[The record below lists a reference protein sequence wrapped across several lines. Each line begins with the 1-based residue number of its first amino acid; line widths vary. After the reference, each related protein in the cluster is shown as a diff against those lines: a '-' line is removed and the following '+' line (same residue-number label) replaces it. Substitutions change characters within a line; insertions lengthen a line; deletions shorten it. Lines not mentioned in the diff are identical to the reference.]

1 MTSCGRQA
9 KARPTH
15 ADHLLQS
22 PAGKR
27 ISHVIPTLETRRLW
41 LKPVELADAGQIQAI
56 FPQWEIVQYLNAKVP
71 WPYPPDGASTFLR
84 DIALPAMEA
93 GRELLWTLRLKS
105 APDTLIG
112 AISLAPSGHDAN
124 KEENRGFWIDPKWQR
139 QGLMS
144 EACEAVTDYW
154 FDVLKEPV
162 LRAPKAIANEG
173 SRRISERQGMRVV
186 WKGERDYVS
195 GRLPSEIWEITA
207 EEWRT
212 RKKK

>member
-1 MTSCGRQA
+1 
-9 KARPTH
+9 
-15 ADHLLQS
+15 
-22 PAGKR
+22 
-27 ISHVIPTLETRRLW
+27 VIPTLETRRLW
-41 LKPVELADAGQIQAI
+41 LKPTELADAGQIQAI

-71 WPYPPDGASTFLR
+71 WPYPPDGAFTFLR

-112 AISLAPSGHDAN
+112 AISLAPSGHGSN
-124 KEENRGFWIDPKWQR
+124 KDENRGFWIDPKWQR

-154 FDVLKEPV
+154 FDVLKKPV
-162 LRAPKAIANEG
+162 LRVPKAIANEG
-173 SRRISERQGMRVV
+173 SRRISERQGMRVI

-195 GRLPSEIWEITA
+195 GRLPSEVWEITA
-207 EEWRT
+207 EEWRA
-212 RKKK
+212 RKRSK